1 MVSFRSFL
9 SGSAI
14 LQGLAL
20 LGTVALAENAT
31 NTTNTTNVTTSG
43 RYYKSETITFPPAP
57 TIPSFPPAAP
67 IPIKRNASIAIIGA
81 GPAGIHH
88 ALLLAQKGF
97 SNIVIYEYSNEIG
110 GKSKTIV
117 DETGLPHE
125 MGTCYAHALYDPI
138 FQLLNTYDPN
148 NVLVPIDP
156 TVPNNTWI
164 MQDNQILYDYPTYL
178 VQQAQAL
185 TGLTTL
191 LGIKNATQVAFVKY
205 ITLHESIFGK
215 YSYGLPPQP
224 KDWTQLAGTALNFI
238 QINDLQVIQPWFQT
252 MFERQGYG
260 SLSTTPAFYLLW
272 WGHPDLVRRY
282 LALASQNKPFVYL
295 LSKGFQSL
303 WKSIAAVN
311 TAKFTVKLRSAV
323 TRISR
328 RDSKP
333 QLTIRQWA
341 ENSNCL
347 TDGKTVTASHDHIV
361 MAIDLS
367 ISSVDLSTD
376 KGFPVVIDDLDAREK
391 WLYQGYKSSAFVTA
405 KFTSPSISHESAVE
419 WWPQRG
425 QGDAQGRLQL
435 ARNTRI
441 TLTNSTLL
449 NATSGNQ
456 TRVAY
461 QHYEPDLAVTARKT
475 YQATLS
481 RDLSTAFPSSRNL
494 TSFFSSY
501 APRTTKDKLV
511 LNQPWAIWNYQG
523 QHYTTWIGSS
533 VSFESVLDVV
543 TYNQKLVDR
552 IQIVN

>member
-1 MVSFRSFL
+1 MVSLRTWL
-9 SGSAI
+9 CVAI
-14 LQGLAL
+14 LQSLAL
-20 LGTVALAENAT
+20 ISTTTALAQDVPVSDDAYEEAAT
-31 NTTNTTNVTTSG
+31 TV
-43 RYYKSETITFPPAP
+43 PPQP
-57 TIPSFPPAAP
+57 ILPSQPLP
-67 IPIKRNASIAIIGA
+67 ISIKRNASIAIIGA

-138 FQLLNTYDPN
+138 FQLLNTYDPT

-156 TVPNNTWI
+156 NVPNNTWI

-178 VQQAQAL
+178 FQQARAL
-185 TGLTTL
+185 TGITTL

-215 YSYGLPPQP
+215 YAYGLPPQP
-224 KDWTQLAGTALNFI
+224 KDWTLLAGTALNFI
-238 QINDLQVIQPWFQT
+238 QANDLQVIQPWFQT

-303 WKSIAAVN
+303 WKSIAAAN

-323 TRISR
+323 TRISN
-328 RDSKP
+328 RDTKP
-333 QLTIRQWA
+333 QVTVRQYAPKSDPQSGGATI
-341 ENSNCL
+341 
-347 TDGKTVTASHDHIV
+347 TISHDHIV

-376 KGFPVVIDDLDAREK
+376 KGFPIGISDLDATEK
-391 WLYQGYKSSAFVTA
+391 WLYQGYKSSAFVTT
-405 KFTSPSISHESAVE
+405 KFTSPAIPFESAIE
-419 WWPQRG
+419 WWPERG
-425 QGDAQGRLQL
+425 QGSLQGRLQL
-435 ARNTRI
+435 ARNTRLV
-441 TLTNSTLL
+441 LTNST
-449 NATSGNQ
+449 TVSGRQ

-461 QHYEPDLAVTARKT
+461 QHYEPDSAVAARSS
-475 YQATLS
+475 YMSPLV
-481 RDLSTAFPSSRNL
+481 RDLRASFPSL
-494 TSFFSSY
+494 TNVTTFFSSY
-501 APRTTKDKLV
+501 APRTTKDKLIQ
-511 LNQPWAIWNYQG
+511 NQPWAIWNYQG
-523 QHYTTWIGSS
+523 QHHTTWIGSS

-552 IQIVN
+552 IQLIE